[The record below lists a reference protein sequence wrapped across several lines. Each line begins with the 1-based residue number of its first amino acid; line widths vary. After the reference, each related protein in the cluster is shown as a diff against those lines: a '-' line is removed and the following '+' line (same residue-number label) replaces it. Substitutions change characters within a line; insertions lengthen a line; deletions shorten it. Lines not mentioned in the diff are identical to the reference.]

1 MYQINY
7 IRNGNQRIGKVFIMK
22 KVWINGCFD
31 VLHYGHFKL
40 IDYAKSLGDLMIG
53 IDSDERIRQMKGN
66 DRPFHTQE
74 QRVFNLMQIRGI
86 DKIVVFDSDDSLRK
100 HLETYKPDIFVI
112 GDDYMY
118 KPIIGGNH
126 AKEIKFFNRID
137 GLSTTKLLDNE

>member
-1 MYQINY
+1 
-7 IRNGNQRIGKVFIMK
+7 MK

-53 IDSDERIRQMKGN
+53 IDSDERIKQMKGEG
-66 DRPFHTQE
+66 RPFHTE
-74 QRVFNLMQIRGI
+74 GQRVFNLLQIKDV
-86 DKIVVFDSDDSLRK
+86 DKIVVFDSDESLRK

-112 GDDYMY
+112 GDEYMY

-126 AKEIKFFNRID
+126 AKEIKFFNKIE
-137 GLSTTKLLDNE
+137 GFSTTKLLDDE

>member
-1 MYQINY
+1 
-7 IRNGNQRIGKVFIMK
+7 MK
-22 KVWINGCFD
+22 KIWINGCFD

-53 IDSDERIRQMKGN
+53 IDSDERIREMKGEG
-66 DRPFHTQE
+66 RPFHTE
-74 QRVFNLMQIRGI
+74 GQRIFNLMQIQGV
-86 DKIVVFDSDDSLRK
+86 DKIVVFDSDESLRK

-137 GLSTTKLLDNE
+137 GFSTTKLLDDE